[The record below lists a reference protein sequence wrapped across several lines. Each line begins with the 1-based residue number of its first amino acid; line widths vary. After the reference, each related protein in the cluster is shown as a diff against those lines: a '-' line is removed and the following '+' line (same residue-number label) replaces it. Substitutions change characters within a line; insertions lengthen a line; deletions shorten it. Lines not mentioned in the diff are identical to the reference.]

1 MNQTVCVKRRGF
13 TLVELLVVIAIIG
26 ILVALLLP
34 AVQAARE
41 AARRTQCT
49 NNLKQL
55 GLACHNYADKFK
67 ESFPWNGYN
76 SNGEDWPHRTP
87 SPSVYQGNWRT
98 MTYSWIVAALPYME
112 QQPLY
117 QTINFRDPWGNIG
130 TVVGPLGQTNREIR
144 QTILSVLLCPSN
156 AQLPVVSSTDLAN
169 HNETDGLSEA
179 IPRVPGAR
187 TDYVGSLG
195 HIWGGWRDCGGVPVF
210 IDPTTGDQTGVFQTG
225 GDQPTKTPWV
235 NQDWLVDQ
243 PRCQG
248 LFTYMGSAKL
258 SQVVDGTSN
267 TIAVYEDYHWQGGN
281 RNNLTE
287 KFSTLPTEDCAWID
301 PLAAIGNLR
310 NPMNNRNPL
319 WQGDW
324 RGDPRYH
331 GWSSNHPG
339 GALACRADG
348 SVQFFGDGMD
358 HYVRYCI
365 ATRENRDNAPNQP

>member
-1 MNQTVCVKRRGF
+1 MKLTRCVERRGF

-76 SNGEDWPHRTP
+76 GNGEDFPYRNP
-87 SPSVYQGNWRT
+87 SPSVYQGDWRLA
-98 MTYSWIVAALPYME
+98 TYSWIVSALPYME
-112 QQPLY
+112 QTALY
-117 QTINFRDPWGNIG
+117 QSINFKDIEGNGGTWIG
-130 TVVGPLGQTNREIR
+130 PMGQTNRELR
-144 QTILSVLLCPSN
+144 KTILSTLLCPSN
-156 AQLPVVSSTDLAN
+156 AQEPVVSYSNMAN
-169 HNETDGLSEA
+169 CVQNMD
-179 IPRVPGAR
+179 GAR

-195 HIWGGWRDCGGVPVF
+195 HIWGGWRDCGGVPEF
-210 IDPTTGDQTGVFQTG
+210 IDPTTGDAGCFSR
-225 GDQPTKTPWV
+225 GDPVDRPSKTPWV
-235 NQDWLVDQ
+235 NHNWLVDQ

-267 TIAVYEDYHWQGGN
+267 TVAVFEDYHWQGGN
-281 RNNLTE
+281 RNNLAE
-287 KFSTLPTEDCAWID
+287 KFSTRPNHDCAWID
-301 PLAAIGNLR
+301 PTAAVGNLR

-319 WQGDW
+319 WQGEW
-324 RGDPRYH
+324 VGDPRYH

-348 SVQFFGDGMD
+348 SVQFFSETMD

-365 ATRENRDNAPNQP
+365 STRENGDQPLYQP

>member
-1 MNQTVCVKRRGF
+1 MNHTVCVKRRGF

-26 ILVALLLP
+26 VLVALLLP

-67 ESFPWNGYN
+67 ECFPWNGWN
-76 SNGEDWPHRTP
+76 GSGEDWPYRTP
-87 SPSVYQGNWRT
+87 SPSIYQGRWQYA
-98 MTYSWIVAALPYME
+98 TYSWIVSALPFME

-117 QTINFRDPWGNIG
+117 QSINFSDPEGNIG
-130 TVVGPLGQTNREIR
+130 TMLGPVGITNREIH
-144 QTILSVLLCPSN
+144 QTILPMTLCPSN
-156 AQLPVVSSTDLAN
+156 SQPALVADTSRAN
-169 HNETDGLSEA
+169 MDPWGG
-179 IPRVPGAR
+179 VPGAR

-195 HIWGGWRDCGGVPVF
+195 HIWGGWRDCSGVPEF
-210 IDPTTGDQTGVFQTG
+210 IDPTG
-225 GDQPTKTPWV
+225 GRAFIRGSDRPSETPWV
-235 NQDWLVDQ
+235 NQNWLVDQ

-248 LFTYMGSAKL
+248 MFLYMGSAKL

-267 TIAVYEDYHWQGGN
+267 TIAIFEDYHWRGGN
-281 RNNLTE
+281 RFNLAE
-287 KFSTLPTEDCAWID
+287 KFDLRANPDCCWMD

-319 WQGDW
+319 WQGEW
-324 RGDPRYH
+324 VGDPRYH
-331 GWSSNHPG
+331 GWSSLHPG

-348 SVQFFGDGMD
+348 SVQYYADGMD

-365 ATRENRDNAPNQP
+365 STRENLDSAERNLP